1 MPRFVV
7 TAITVLAASAAH
19 ADGEPTPGGR
29 VGAAI
34 QLGGASGISGVAG
47 VELDAAWRHSG
58 GTWFRAAVAGAVPVP
73 DAGRVLEARLGIEHR
88 REDCGGGCLYAGV
101 DLALA
106 TADVRDDPDQT
117 TVVAGLVIPRLGLD
131 AGSDTL
137 RFRLGVELWLGAARA
152 HDREPDLVPPVDTTT
167 TRWVT
172 GFVVVSGVSAQF

>member
-1 MPRFVV
+1 MLRAAV
-7 TAITVLAASAAH
+7 TAITVLAATSH
-19 ADGEPTPGGR
+19 ADGEPAPSGR
-29 VGAAI
+29 LGVAL
-34 QLGGASGISGVAG
+34 QLGGASGVSGVAAI
-47 VELDAAWRHSG
+47 ELDGAWRRSG
-58 GTWFRAAVAGAVPVP
+58 ATWLRAAIAGGVPVP

-88 REDCGGGCLYAGV
+88 REDCGGGCLYLGV

-117 TVVAGLVIPRLGLD
+117 TVRAALVIPRLGLD

-152 HDREPDLVPPVDTTT
+152 HDREPDVVPPVDATT

-172 GFVVVSGVSAQF
+172 GFVVASGISAQF